1 MSVIVHSNENID
13 SALKRLHR
21 EVLREKILE
30 TYREKQY
37 RSKEADDKISGS
49 LEDAEKMLGQISAL
63 LERKENEDEGNAVRW
78 RAAAEDVYAACQPHW
93 CRVTVVQKPRGG
105 IRITATALRGQIPEA
120 IEREGCSWIAK
131 ISR

>member
-37 RSKEADDKISGS
+37 RSKEADEKIQKRR
-49 LEDAEKMLGQISAL
+49 EWAKMK
-63 LERKENEDEGNAVRW
+63 RRR
-78 RAAAEDVYAACQPHW
+78 RAAA
-93 CRVTVVQKPRGG
+93 RR
-105 IRITATALRGQIPEA
+105 
-120 IEREGCSWIAK
+120 AK
-131 ISR
+131 

>member
-37 RSKEADDKISGS
+37 RTKEADAKIQKRR
-49 LEDAEKMLGQISAL
+49 EWAKMK
-63 LERKENEDEGNAVRW
+63 RRR
-78 RAAAEDVYAACQPHW
+78 RAAS
-93 CRVTVVQKPRGG
+93 RR
-105 IRITATALRGQIPEA
+105 
-120 IEREGCSWIAK
+120 AK
-131 ISR
+131 